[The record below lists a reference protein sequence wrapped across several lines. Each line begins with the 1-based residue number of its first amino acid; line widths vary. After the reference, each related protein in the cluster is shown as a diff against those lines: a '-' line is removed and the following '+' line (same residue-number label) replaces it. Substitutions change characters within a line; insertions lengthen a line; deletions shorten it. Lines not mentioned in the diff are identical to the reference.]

1 MEKQKEL
8 SGIYSWK
15 SIILFLI
22 FLWPVGI
29 YLLYKRQTAD
39 NKTQLNAYT
48 KVIVI
53 GWVLLATGVFTLFAW
68 AGGDEELK
76 DSISGILIVLAGGIA
91 LLVWGRRMK
100 ATALK
105 YKKYIALVANQ
116 RMYRLDEI
124 SNAAAL
130 PYETVKNDLNRMIEC
145 DYFPGAY
152 LDENTGEIVLAAHAA
167 GAGLRQT
174 DGGMRSRD
182 DQPTGNAEQR
192 IVTCDGCGAKNVVTG
207 SLGRCEYCGSPLQ

>member
-1 MEKQKEL
+1 MEKQKEV

-39 NKTQLNAYT
+39 NKTQLNAYS

-53 GWVLLATGVFTLFAW
+53 GWVLLAMGVVTLFAW

-76 DSISGILIVLAGGIA
+76 DSLSGILLVLAGGIA

-100 ATALK
+100 VTALK

-116 RMYRLDEI
+116 GMYRLNEI
-124 SNAAAL
+124 ANAAVL

-152 LDENTGEIVLAAHAA
+152 LDENKDEIVLAAHAA
-167 GAGLRQT
+167 GAGMQEA
-174 DGGMRSRD
+174 
-182 DQPTGNAEQR
+182 TGTQAQYAQQGAEQR
-192 IVTCDGCGAKNVVTG
+192 VVTCDGCGAKNVVTG
-207 SLGRCEYCGSPLQ
+207 SLGRCDYCGSPLQ